1 MASVYQ
7 IITDRI
13 IESLNKGT
21 IPWVNPY
28 VGRPH
33 QNLVSKHVYVGINAL
48 LLNMFALEQKYSSPF
63 WLTYNQAKQ
72 KNYKIKK
79 GAKSAIVTF
88 WKSYSSTNHTNQDIE
103 EVTIGE
109 ENTENT
115 MDKQK
120 TGFVL
125 RYYKVFNLD
134 EVEGCDVK
142 VETVETDSTDH
153 VVSSDNTT
161 LLDNYCKNQH
171 IVVKNSI
178 NGVSSYAPAT
188 DVITLAPVK
197 ADFFLPVFA
206 HECVHSTGN
215 TKRLN
220 RFGSELFVEKSEY
233 SFEELIAEIGS
244 AMLCS
249 QMGVEFSLENSTS
262 YISGWAEFLRE
273 DKKTAIV
280 RASSQAQKAVEF
292 ILKSAAVQQKV
303 AENV

>member
-1 MASVYQ
+1 VFFMASVYQ

-21 IPWVNPY
+21 IPWVSPY
-28 VGRPH
+28 TGKSH
-33 QNLVSKHVYVGINAL
+33 QNYISKHVYVGINAL
-48 LLNMFALEQKYSSPF
+48 LLNMFAINNKYSSPF

-72 KNYKIKK
+72 KGWRIKS

-88 WKSYSSTNHTNQDIE
+88 WKTYSSASSPTNQDIE

-109 ENTENT
+109 ENTENKT
-115 MDKQK
+115 DKQK
-120 TGFVL
+120 TAFVL
-125 RYYKVFNLD
+125 RYHKIFNIN

-142 VETVETDSTDH
+142 ETDSTDH

-249 QMGVEFSLENSTS
+249 QMGAEFSLENSAS
-262 YISGWAEFLRE
+262 YINGWASFLRQ

-292 ILKSAAVQQKV
+292 ILSAAAQQKA